1 MPGCTVAAHPSSSHL
16 PCSPA
21 KPKGQAC
28 RLGPSLH
35 HMHLAG
41 RVFHLSSLHPSTQS
55 DLPGPFQEFNSINAL
70 EIQDCLLLGFDTQ
83 LPQDACHLPV
93 QVIKPRLSLQCIFLY
108 LHGPIDPR
116 RLGDTTTMMA
126 VVQLSS
132 IVVPF
137 TLISRIQTGISQ
149 VDPEVFILQCWVGR
163 TSLGPLSLS
172 QVPDMIGLSNIHRC
186 QVGLGE
192 ITWGKKQT
200 TANLLG
206 RIVFHRPFVL
216 RRILGRRFN
225 HTTALL
231 LIIDALPPAVVRL
244 FSSAQLTDST
254 RRYFPAT
261 KTIRTSSQPISALL
275 IAAVIMATGPTLDHQ
290 RPSCGICRSC

>member
-1 MPGCTVAAHPSSSHL
+1 M
-16 PCSPA
+16 
-21 KPKGQAC
+21 
-28 RLGPSLH
+28 
-35 HMHLAG
+35 
-41 RVFHLSSLHPSTQS
+41 
-55 DLPGPFQEFNSINAL
+55 
-70 EIQDCLLLGFDTQ
+70 LGFDTQ

-137 TLISRIQTGISQ
+137 TLINRIQTGISQ

-192 ITWGKKQT
+192 ITWRKNK
-200 TANLLG
+200 
-206 RIVFHRPFVL
+206 
-216 RRILGRRFN
+216 RRQSFLA
-225 HTTALL
+225 ALFST
-231 LIIDALPPAVVRL
+231 VRL
-244 FSSAQLTDST
+244 FETDPRPPIQSYNGLAINHRRSPARSGSSLFLCSIDRFDETIFPRDQDDPDFIPANLGPPHRRRHHGNRPNPQPPAALLWYMSVVLMEQRPPGGVYTWATSSFWGITFGLAFRLHCHIWFPPLFLRRPTCHRQLSPRQST
-254 RRYFPAT
+254 HGHPAT
-261 KTIRTSSQPISALL
+261 SKHITS
-275 IAAVIMATGPTLDHQ
+275 
-290 RPSCGICRSC
+290 

>member
-1 MPGCTVAAHPSSSHL
+1 MPLTQARAT
-16 PCSPA
+16 SPA
-21 KPKGQAC
+21 PLPSPRAKRVAWA
-28 RLGPSLH
+28 RLCITCTWRVESFISQVSIPQPSPTS
-35 HMHLAG
+35 
-41 RVFHLSSLHPSTQS
+41 RDRFK
-55 DLPGPFQEFNSINAL
+55 NSINAL

-137 TLISRIQTGISQ
+137 TLISRIQTGIPQ

-172 QVPDMIGLSNIHRC
+172 QVPDMIGFSNIHRC
-186 QVGLGE
+186 QVELGE
-192 ITWGKKQT
+192 ITWRK
-200 TANLLG
+200 NN
-206 RIVFHRPFVL
+206 
-216 RRILGRRFN
+216 RRQSFLA
-225 HTTALL
+225 ALFST
-231 LIIDALPPAVVRL
+231 VRL
-244 FSSAQLTDST
+244 F
-254 RRYFPAT
+254 
-261 KTIRTSSQPISALL
+261 
-275 IAAVIMATGPTLDHQ
+275 
-290 RPSCGICRSC
+290 